1 MMTII
6 QNNFIFFIDDMIIAI
21 FISSEMINNINS
33 IKENQQFVPYS
44 IARAKNEA
52 LHLIGV

>member
-6 QNNFIFFIDDMIIAI
+6 QNNFIFFINDMIIAI

-44 IARAKNEA
+44 IPGAKNED
-52 LHLIGV
+52 LHLTVV

>member
-44 IARAKNEA
+44 IPRAKNEA